1 MTVEETITK
10 SVRDT
15 VEVPLQKKAKEPLS
29 LGWAVLIMAFALVVC
44 MLYSLATGAL
54 SISAS
59 EIISIILHKIGLSD
73 IATDAEQKEIV
84 FWMIRFPRVCLGI
97 LVGAG
102 LGIGGA
108 ALQGLFRNPI
118 ADATLIG
125 VTSGASLFAVFTILL
140 SIKFFGVIN
149 EFAGAYTLS
158 FAAFIGAA
166 LTTMLVY
173 QLSKITGEG
182 GVTTMLL
189 CGIAINAFVAALTGL
204 MTYMATD
211 EQLRT
216 ITFWTL
222 GSLGGANWTTVI
234 SIAPFVGGSILFL
247 PYLAKSLNLLVLGE
261 SQAAHLGVNL
271 KSLKRAIIILAT
283 MAVGSS
289 VAVAGTIGFVGLV
302 VPHIIRSLFGPDNRY
317 LLIGSAFC
325 GAIVLT
331 LADTISRTI
340 VAPAELPIGILTAL
354 MGTPFFL
361 YLLWNQKRNRV

>member
-1 MTVEETITK
+1 MTEEETIAKTE
-10 SVRDT
+10 R
-15 VEVPLQKKAKEPLS
+15 EEQKMIRQELKQPLS
-29 LGWAVLIMAFALVVC
+29 PGWVILILGMALLACVLFSV
-44 MLYSLATGAL
+44 ATGAL
-54 SISAS
+54 SISFS
-59 EIISIILHKIGLSD
+59 ELVGIVSYKIGL
-73 IATDAEQKEIV
+73 TGTPVKEEQKEIV
-84 FWMIRFPRVCLGI
+84 FWVIRLPRVCLGI

-102 LGIGGA
+102 LGVAGA

-118 ADATLIG
+118 ADSTLIG
-125 VTSGASLFAVFTILL
+125 VTSGASLFAVIVIMLN
-140 SIKFFGVIN
+140 IKFFGIIN
-149 EFAGAYTLS
+149 EIAGAYTLS

-166 LTTMLVY
+166 VTTALVY

-182 GVTTMLL
+182 GITTMLL
-189 CGIAINAFVAALTGL
+189 CGIAINAFVGALTGL

-222 GSLGGANWTTVI
+222 GSLGGANWTTVL
-234 SIAPFVGGSILFL
+234 SVLPFVGCSILFM

-261 SQAAHLGVNL
+261 SQAAHLGVNMV
-271 KSLKRAIIILAT
+271 KLKRGVIVLAT

-302 VPHIIRSLFGPDNRY
+302 VPHIIRSIFGPDNRY
-317 LLIGSAFC
+317 LLVGSAFG

-340 VAPAELPIGILTAL
+340 VAPGELPIGILTAL
-354 MGTPFFL
+354 LGTPFFL
-361 YLLWNQKRNRV
+361 YLLWDQKRNRV

>member
-1 MTVEETITK
+1 MTGEETIA
-10 SVRDT
+10 RP
-15 VEVPLQKKAKEPLS
+15 EMANQKTILKQNKQPLS
-29 LGWAVLIMAFALVVC
+29 PGWVVFVLSVVLLAC
-44 MLYSLATGAL
+44 VIFSLCTGAL
-54 SISAS
+54 SISFS
-59 EIISIILHKIGLSD
+59 EIFSIISFKMGLNENP
-73 IATDAEQKEIV
+73 AHEEQKEII
-84 FWMIRFPRVCLGI
+84 FWVIRLPRVCLGI

-102 LGIGGA
+102 LGIAGA

-118 ADATLIG
+118 ADSTLIG
-125 VTSGASLFAVFTILL
+125 VTSGASLFAVIVIMLN
-140 SIKFFGVIN
+140 IKFFGIVN
-149 EFAGAYTLS
+149 EIAGAYTLS

-166 LTTMLVY
+166 VTTMLVY
-173 QLSKITGEG
+173 QLSKLTGEG
-182 GVTTMLL
+182 GVATMLL
-189 CGIAINAFVAALTGL
+189 CGIAINAFVGALTGL

-234 SIAPFVGGSILFL
+234 SVAPFIGCTIIFM

-271 KSLKRAIIILAT
+271 MRLKRAIIILAT

-302 VPHIIRSLFGPDNRY
+302 VPHIIRNLFGPDNRY
-317 LLIGSAFC
+317 LLVGSAFG

-340 VAPAELPIGILTAL
+340 VAPGELPIGILTAL
-354 MGTPFFL
+354 LGTPFFL
-361 YLLWNQKRNRV
+361 YILWNQKRNRV

>member
-1 MTVEETITK
+1 MIEEETIIQADRK
-10 SVRDT
+10 AQEKAGQAFKQPLSPGWVILILCVALLACGLFSVR
-15 VEVPLQKKAKEPLS
+15 
-29 LGWAVLIMAFALVVC
+29 
-44 MLYSLATGAL
+44 TGAL
-54 SISAS
+54 RISYA
-59 EIISIILHKIGLSD
+59 D
-73 IATDAEQKEIV
+73 IAGIVAHKMSFTETMRYEEQKEII
-84 FWMIRFPRVCLGI
+84 FWVIRLPRVCLAI

-102 LGIGGA
+102 LGIAGA

-125 VTSGASLFAVFTILL
+125 VTSGASLFAVIVIMLN
-140 SIKFFGVIN
+140 IRFFGIIN
-149 EFAGAYTLS
+149 EYAGAYTLS
-158 FAAFIGAA
+158 FAAFTGAA

-173 QLSKITGEG
+173 QLSKMTGDG

-189 CGIAINAFVAALTGL
+189 CGIAINAVVGALTGL
-204 MTYMATD
+204 MTYLATD

-222 GSLGGANWTTVI
+222 GSLGGANWTTVAAV
-234 SIAPFVGGSILFL
+234 APFVFVSILFM

-261 SQAAHLGVNL
+261 SQAGHLGVNM
-271 KSLKRAIIILAT
+271 KVLKRSIIVLAT
-283 MAVGSS
+283 MAVGAS

-302 VPHIIRSLFGPDNRY
+302 VPHIIRSIFGPDNRY
-317 LLIGSAFC
+317 LLVGSALG

-354 MGTPFFL
+354 LGTPFFL
-361 YLLWNQKRNRV
+361 YLLWSQKRNRV